1 MLPKANRLRQEKDIQ
16 TVLRRGR
23 SFFHPLFAVKSYT
36 AQSSLPR
43 LAITVSTKVS
53 KRAVKRNRIRRVLR
67 EAIKARWPKVK
78 PYDILISVKP
88 GVLKIAETQAVSEL
102 IKFLE
107 QIKIIQ

>member
-1 MLPKANRLRQEKDIQ
+1 
-16 TVLRRGR
+16 
-23 SFFHPLFAVKSYT
+23 
-36 AQSSLPR
+36 
-43 LAITVSTKVS
+43 
-53 KRAVKRNRIRRVLR
+53 VKRNRIRRVLR